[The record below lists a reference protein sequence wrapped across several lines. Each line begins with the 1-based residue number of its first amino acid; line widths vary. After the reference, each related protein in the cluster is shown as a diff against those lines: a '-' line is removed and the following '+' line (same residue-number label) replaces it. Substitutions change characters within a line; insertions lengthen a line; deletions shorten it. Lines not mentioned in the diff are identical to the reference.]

1 MSSALAYEPSELP
14 ATGLQTAI
22 ATIPTNAKNVGDWLA
37 DFKSMK
43 ANGWDVVVLLS
54 PDSKTLIGLGS
65 RGGPV
70 RTLGVRW

>member
-1 MSSALAYEPSELP
+1 MSALAYEAFDLP
-14 ATGLQTAI
+14 ATELETAI
-22 ATIPTNAKNVGDWLA
+22 ATLPTNGKGVGDWLA
-37 DFKSMK
+37 EWKQ
-43 ANGWDVVVLLS
+43 AQRERWDVTVLLS